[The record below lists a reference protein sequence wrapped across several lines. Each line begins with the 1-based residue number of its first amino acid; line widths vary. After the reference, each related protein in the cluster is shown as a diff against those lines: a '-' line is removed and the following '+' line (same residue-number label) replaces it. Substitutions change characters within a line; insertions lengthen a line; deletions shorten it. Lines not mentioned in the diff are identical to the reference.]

1 MIDNPYKMQAT
12 CELFDTDKDAKVNT
26 KSIASTKKSKRKLRR
41 QNKLNGKRW
50 SKY

>member
-26 KSIASTKKSKRKLRR
+26 KSSATKKSKRQLRR

-50 SKY
+50 SKF